1 MLNSVTVPSIV
12 PASAPDLIRTR
23 SPTRNGWAN
32 CSIAPTN
39 RSSTARA
46 QRAKANVEISAKT
59 KNAAVPLIV
68 IRWPTSTLTRLAA
81 AAVAAP
87 SGTPATCTA
96 AAAASA
102 STSATIA
109 CQGRLCAFSVA
120 VSTAQRYRQAR
131 WSRRPAG
138 PARRCQGRRTFSESR
153 SEVHERAADRKHR
166 LAPHAVDHAGCR
178 GVPGH
183 QGREESDVAAELL
196 ESRTVRE
203 VRDEKDDLG

>member
-131 WSRRPAG
+131 
-138 PARRCQGRRTFSESR
+138 RCQGRRTFSESR

-196 ESRTVRE
+196 ESGTVRE